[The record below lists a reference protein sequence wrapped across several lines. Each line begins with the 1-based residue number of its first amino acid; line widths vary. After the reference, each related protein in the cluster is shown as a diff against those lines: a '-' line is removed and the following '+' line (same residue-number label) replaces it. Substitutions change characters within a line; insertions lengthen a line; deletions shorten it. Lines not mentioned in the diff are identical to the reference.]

1 MSEPDH
7 EERPY
12 PLLCESAYDADQA
25 VKAARN
31 ALERGDQKAAIEHLM
46 EAIGHLSD
54 EAETHAERICT
65 MEVNGAP
72 I

>member
-1 MSEPDH
+1 MSEPDQ
-7 EERPY
+7 EERPF
-12 PLLCESAYDADQA
+12 PLMCEGAYDADQA
-25 VKAARN
+25 VKAAKG

-54 EAETHAERICT
+54 EAESHAERIDT
-65 MEVNGAP
+65 IEVNGAP